1 MERYSFLRQLAD
13 SWMLL
18 ALTLIFLGAILFALR
33 PGARRMHRD
42 AAESIFRNETKPAPE
57 PVADAARKEVD

>member
-1 MERYSFLRQLAD
+1 MDNYSILRQLAD
-13 SWMLL
+13 SWVLL
-18 ALTLIFLGAILFALR
+18 VLTLFFLGVVVFAFR
-33 PGARRMHRD
+33 PGSRRVQRD

>member
-1 MERYSFLRQLAD
+1 MVP
-13 SWMLL
+13 
-18 ALTLIFLGAILFALR
+18 R
-33 PGARRMHRD
+33 PGVPWFSRPGSRRLHRD